1 MGFKEDFQKTQQNSL
16 IRDIISSLSNENL
29 EKLIRLIDSKN
40 LQKELKKV
48 SLPEINF
55 HITPIEHYAIY
66 AKYSQ

>member
-40 LQKELKKV
+40 LPKR
-48 SLPEINF
+48 
-55 HITPIEHYAIY
+55 T
-66 AKYSQ
+66 

>member
-1 MGFKEDFQKTQQNSL
+1 MGFKEDFQKMQQNSL

-55 HITPIEHYAIY
+55 DITPIEHYAIY